1 MSCYKEVNLTPIN
14 NKDHLHGRVA
24 VFIDAANIIHCYKD
38 TGWKIDLKKLK
49 KYFEAKCTLVGIYY
63 YSAYFEESQKQTSC
77 FEMLSRKG
85 FIMRTKKIR
94 KINNGDGTFT
104 LKGNCDTD
112 IVVDAVSMVGKY
124 DTAVIMSGDSDFVS
138 LVNLIRG
145 QKKKV
150 IVIST
155 RGHVA
160 KDLVSASD
168 HYCPI
173 DKFKASWELIETP
186 KITKSA

>member
-1 MSCYKEVNLTPIN
+1 MAPLN
-14 NKDHLHGRVA
+14 NQAHLCGKVA
-24 VFIDAANIIHCYKD
+24 VFIDAANIIHCYGD

-49 KYFEAKCTLVGIYY
+49 KYFESKCTLVGIYY
-63 YSAYFEESQKQTSC
+63 YSAFFEESTKQTSF

-94 KINNGDGTFT
+94 KITNHDGTIT

-112 IVVDAVSMVGKY
+112 IVVDAVSMSNKY

-138 LVNLIRG
+138 LVHLLRG

-160 KDLVSASD
+160 KDLIQAAD

-173 DKFKASWELIETP
+173 DKFKSAWELIEDP
-186 KITKSA
+186 KITKPT